1 MGRRFGSSPIEFEY
15 VRGWEKLPD
24 GFSHFDVPAVCTDPD
39 GNVYLYCRG
48 DHPVLVY
55 DREGHLLDAWGPGKL
70 TNRAHGIC
78 ADPGRG
84 LFLVDEGSHSVGFH
98 DSSGQ
103 LRQEIG
109 PAGVSSDS
117 GYDGSD
123 FRTITRGAGP
133 FNRPTS
139 LAIAPSGD
147 LYVSDGYGNSR
158 IHQFTRDG
166 ALVRSWGEPGQ
177 KPGQF
182 HIPHDVWVHTRRQ
195 GIRRRP
201 GERSPAD
208 LRRERT
214 VPRGLDRCA
223 TAAGHLHRPLGPGV
237 RRRRLVD
244 QRMEVRAA
252 RGNRRNRTWPG
263 ERLRH
268 SGRSRE
274 PMVSARPRRRRL
286 PLVTA
291 RSLGRRPGGGLYRS
305 QRRYG
310 RRVHGHSRCGRG
322 TQVRALLAI
331 VVSVRNP
338 QDPRPHARTS
348 ISRSAR
354 R

>member
-70 TNRAHGIC
+70 THRAHGIC

-182 HIPHDVWVHTRRQ
+182 HIPHDVWVHSDGRVFVADRENDRLQIFDASGQFLVDWTDVQRPQ
-195 GIRRRP
+195 GIFIDRSDLVYVAEGSWIKGWKSERRGVIDETEPGRVSVFDIQGALVSRWSQPDP
-201 GERSPAD
+201 GEEGFLLSPHGVWVDDQGAVYIAVNAGTAGEFTGIRGAD
-208 LRRERT
+208 AALKF
-214 VPRGLDRCA
+214 VRC
-223 TAAGHLHRPLGPGV
+223 
-237 RRRRLVD
+237 
-244 QRMEVRAA
+244 
-252 RGNRRNRTWPG
+252 
-263 ERLRH
+263 
-268 SGRSRE
+268 
-274 PMVSARPRRRRL
+274 
-286 PLVTA
+286 
-291 RSLGRRPGGGLYRS
+291 
-305 QRRYG
+305 
-310 RRVHGHSRCGRG
+310 
-322 TQVRALLAI
+322 
-331 VVSVRNP
+331 
-338 QDPRPHARTS
+338 
-348 ISRSAR
+348 
-354 R
+354 